1 MFFSKWQVD
10 VCPNIPVVFGFSW
23 WNFDV
28 LGGCCSPSQCS
39 TTAMKHQLN
48 PLQAM
53 VQICANDVI
62 GCAKKKR
69 DAAKKNCFRR
79 IS

>member
-1 MFFSKWQVD
+1 
-10 VCPNIPVVFGFSW
+10 
-23 WNFDV
+23 
-28 LGGCCSPSQCS
+28 
-39 TTAMKHQLN
+39 MKHQLN

-79 IS
+79 ISWKFIHLEPKWPLFWLEKALFCGVDLQK